1 MIYLDNNSTT
11 PIDDEVLD
19 AMLPYL
25 KEEYGNPSSRY
36 YTLSVNAYKAVEKAR
51 EQVASLINAEP
62 KEIIFTSG
70 ASESNNFIIKGIA
83 DYKKNYE
90 GIGNHIITTTVEH
103 KSILQSCQ
111 YLEGKVY
118 NNKSIN
124 KTTSK
129 FLKVNIAPKVI
140 DRGYEVTYLP
150 VDNNSLVNIES
161 FKSAI
166 KNNTIL
172 ASIMW
177 GNNET
182 GAINAISSIA
192 DIAKEN
198 NILFH
203 SDATQVLGKVNIDVK
218 KLPVD
223 FLSFSAHKVYGP
235 KGIGAA
241 YLRNNGLPIKITSL
255 IHGGQQEDGYRAGT
269 SAVHNIVG
277 FGKACEIAKKNMC
290 ATNLHLKNLEIETK
304 KILINNHPDIVFI
317 ANECDHIPGMLSMI
331 IPGIVN
337 ELLIKRLSYTVAL
350 SSGSAC
356 GIGEPSYVIKEL
368 KIGDN
373 ISTNFLRLS
382 FNKLNTIEDLSLL
395 NLI

>member
-11 PIDDEVLD
+11 PIDEEVLE

-25 KEEYGNPSSRY
+25 KEEYGNPASRY
-36 YTLSVNAYKAVEKAR
+36 YTLAVNADKAIEKAR

-70 ASESNNFIIKGIA
+70 ASESNNFIIKGIG

-90 GIGNHIITTTVEH
+90 CSGNHIITSNVEH

-111 YLEGKVY
+111 FLEGKVY
-118 NNKSIN
+118 NNKSMN
-124 KTTSK
+124 KAASK
-129 FLKVNIAPKVI
+129 FLKVNLEPKVI
-140 DRGYEVTYLP
+140 DRGYEVTYLH
-150 VDNNSLVNIES
+150 VNNNSLVSIED

-182 GAINAISSIA
+182 GAINDISSLSN
-192 DIAKEN
+192 IAKEN
-198 NILFH
+198 KILFH
-203 SDATQVLGKVNIDVK
+203 SDATQVLSKVNIDVK

-241 YLRNNGLPIKITSL
+241 YLRNNGLPVKITSL

-277 FGKACEIAKKNMC
+277 FGKACEIAKKSMDES
-290 ATNLHLKNLEIETK
+290 NLNLKILENEAK
-304 KILINNHPDIVFI
+304 KILISNHPDIIFI
-317 ANECDHIPGMLSMI
+317 ANKCEHIPGMLSMI

-337 ELLIKRLSYTVAL
+337 ELLIKKLSDTLAL

-368 KIGDN
+368 KLGDN

-382 FNKLNTIEDLSLL
+382 FNKFSKVEDLSYL

>member
-277 FGKACEIAKKNMC
+277 FGKACEIAKKNMS

-337 ELLIKRLSYTVAL
+337 ELLIKRLSDTVAL